1 MNNEK
6 DTQKAHI
13 NHPAKGSS
21 YISTYN
27 SNSYENKGSSDF
39 ANKKT
44 EKLITALYMVTDYM
58 DSSDALRGKLRSA
71 GVNLLSDI
79 YKLPLL
85 SPVEKHHH
93 LNTLISQVSEISTFI
108 HISYTIGFMSEMNAN
123 ILKKEFH
130 LLSEELKS
138 YQQENKQVSMPA
150 EMGFGGG
157 IFENQ
162 KMSGFT
168 LNEKMFEVE
177 SESIGDV
184 VNSNLALKDS
194 IKDNINKRTVS
205 SLSFSKRVNYPNYI
219 KTSEQRPS
227 NESTKTERTQK
238 IIDII
243 KDTSKKLGNASGDGV
258 SIKEVSAFFKD
269 CSEKTIQR
277 ELNDLVSKNKI
288 KKIGAKRWSRYLPV

>member
-1 MNNEK
+1 
-6 DTQKAHI
+6 
-13 NHPAKGSS
+13 
-21 YISTYN
+21 
-27 SNSYENKGSSDF
+27 
-39 ANKKT
+39 
-44 EKLITALYMVTDYM
+44 
-58 DSSDALRGKLRSA
+58 
-71 GVNLLSDI
+71 
-79 YKLPLL
+79 
-85 SPVEKHHH
+85 
-93 LNTLISQVSEISTFI
+93 
-108 HISYTIGFMSEMNAN
+108 MSEMNAN